1 MWFINIHLSWVNRDT
16 KISNSMECEL
26 ESVRD
31 SEPCQTMTWLSM
43 LIMFRMP
50 CCTQATVVIG
60 LSAVPSDHVKSKLYI
75 KGVRLFMGGVLTAY
89 WRLITW
95 EKLYQGKVGHF
106 LPWLEIAVAYKWLM
120 ETYYWKLKRAV
131 FLKKKK
137 KIESKQPEKYEDV
150 SASSLTAAIY
160 VVPLFCSECSLS
172 LVL

>member
-50 CCTQATVVIG
+50 FCTQTTVVIG

-106 LPWLEIAVAYKWLM
+106 LPWLEIAIAYKWLM

-137 KIESKQPEKYEDV
+137 IESKEPEKYEDV